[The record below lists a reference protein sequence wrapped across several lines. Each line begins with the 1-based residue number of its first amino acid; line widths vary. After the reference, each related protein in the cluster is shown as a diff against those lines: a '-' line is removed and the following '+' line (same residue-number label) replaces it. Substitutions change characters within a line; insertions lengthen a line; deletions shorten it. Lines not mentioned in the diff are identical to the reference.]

1 MSMFLKCKIKSTFEL
16 QEELT
21 NLLRREV
28 SVEMDTMAG
37 MGTVDPC
44 FNGTLSTGMQ
54 FLTLCQDVP
63 SCSLIFQ
70 DWFCLHPDTAS
81 LV

>member
-37 MGTVDPC
+37 MGTGDPC
-44 FNGTLSTGMQ
+44 FNGTLSTGMP
-54 FLTLCQDVP
+54 FLIATHCDN
-63 SCSLIFQ
+63 
-70 DWFCLHPDTAS
+70 
-81 LV
+81 

>member
-1 MSMFLKCKIKSTFEL
+1 M
-16 QEELT
+16 
-21 NLLRREV
+21 

-44 FNGTLSTGMQ
+44 FNGTLSTGMPS
-54 FLTLCQDVP
+54 LIATLCQDVP
-63 SCSLIFQ
+63 SYSEIHTLIFQ
-70 DWFCLHPDTAS
+70 DWLCLHPDTAS